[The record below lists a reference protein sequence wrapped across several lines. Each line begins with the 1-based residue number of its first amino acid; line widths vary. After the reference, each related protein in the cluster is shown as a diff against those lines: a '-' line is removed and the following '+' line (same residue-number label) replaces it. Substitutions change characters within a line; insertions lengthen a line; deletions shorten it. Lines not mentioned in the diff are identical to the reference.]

1 MDEKK
6 KTWKEIRYEV
16 LDWIHALAVFA
27 FVVLAFVGCFRV
39 TECDNRITEDDIQV
53 AKQEGYDEGYENGMN
68 AMAEYAAGLIAS
80 AEEEKGVQE
89 IQDEIFSRYGVTPWE
104 AWSIIDE
111 YNYDWTHGGFTW
123 EEYQN
128 ALEAVYDT
136 AGCFPQTE

>member
-1 MDEKK
+1 MEEKK
-6 KTWKEIRYEV
+6 RTWKEIRYEV
-16 LDWIHALAVFA
+16 LDWIHGLAVFA

-39 TECDNRITEDDIQV
+39 TASNNGVSEEDIQK
-53 AKQEGYDEGYENGMN
+53 ARQEGYNEGYENGMN
-68 AMAEYAAGLIAS
+68 AAAEYAAELLAS
-80 AEEEKGVQE
+80 VEEEKGVQD
-89 IQDEIFSRYGVTPWE
+89 IQDKIYDRYGVTPWE

-136 AGCFPQTE
+136 AGFFPQTE